1 MLLGQ
6 TKSQV
11 FPPNLVRLLR
21 LDFKLLINL
30 LLTWIVSAPRLLTA
44 LWPPLGQAVH
54 RPPRVWHQVSWHRDV
69 RPAPLTQQ
77 AVWSSV
83 DRVPVAECLAPGHL
97 VTQGGAGHQGPRPIA
112 GHAAPLGGVVL
123 VQAVLQLV
131 TLWTQDIVLSWWS
144 DDPLTCLRPPAVVA
158 ALHPLVQIPVVVHQ
172 HVIVVNKPGHVLRG
186 EDAVV
191 PSDAGHPAVTE
202 MKTVVKN
209 ILITRRT
216 LTGTRKSCR
225 CCPSGTPG
233 SSPSLTRS

>member
-1 MLLGQ
+1 MSRTGPSGD
-6 TKSQV
+6 TGRSRPSGTSPSRWSRC
-11 FPPNLVRLLR
+11 PPGRC
-21 LDFKLLINL
+21 
-30 LLTWIVSAPRLLTA
+30 SACTGCA
-44 LWPPLGQAVH
+44 
-54 RPPRVWHQVSWHRDV
+54 
-69 RPAPLTQQ
+69 PAGSTLNT
-77 AVWSSV
+77 
-83 DRVPVAECLAPGHL
+83 GHCTIL
-97 VTQGGAGHQGPRPIA
+97 YI
-112 GHAAPLGGVVL
+112 
-123 VQAVLQLV
+123 
-131 TLWTQDIVLSWWS
+131 S

-202 MKTVVKN
+202 MKTAVKN